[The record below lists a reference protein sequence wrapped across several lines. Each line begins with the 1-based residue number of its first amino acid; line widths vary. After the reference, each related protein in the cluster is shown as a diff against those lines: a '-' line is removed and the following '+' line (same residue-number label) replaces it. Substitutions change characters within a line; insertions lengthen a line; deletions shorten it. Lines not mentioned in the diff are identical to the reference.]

1 MKSLARLLHARR
13 KVKHLE
19 TPRERAIAL
28 RSGSLLITIH
38 LNFPSIVRHTVRS
51 GLALFQ
57 TFQYPCAPERG
68 RSSGEFA
75 SSLFRIP
82 FGCETRKC
90 ESKRAGKKKKKY
102 VVFHPRNIASRKRG
116 DEQTSDR
123 SLIRIG
129 FYYRDSLFVL
139 LLVDIILHPR
149 SLCSVSFSA
158 LSFAPMIRINWR
170 WIGAAGG
177 RLCSLLLAH
186 CWRSFMFSPFVFRDR
201 RGAFPPSYI
210 FLYGRSRANRSRQ
223 PADAFFCVPAIN
235 TGATARS

>member
-38 LNFPSIVRHTVRS
+38 LNFPSIVQHTVRS

-90 ESKRAGKKKKKY
+90 ESKRAGKKKKK
-102 VVFHPRNIASRKRG
+102 N
-116 DEQTSDR
+116 T
-123 SLIRIG
+123 
-129 FYYRDSLFVL
+129 
-139 LLVDIILHPR
+139 
-149 SLCSVSFSA
+149 SFSIRATSPAGREETSRRAIA
-158 LSFAPMIRINWR
+158 LSFVLAFITVT
-170 WIGAAGG
+170 
-177 RLCSLLLAH
+177 LCSFFFSWISYSTLA
-186 CWRSFMFSPFVFRDR
+186 PFVR
-201 RGAFPPSYI
+201 SLSL
-210 FLYGRSRANRSRQ
+210 LYLSPR
-223 PADAFFCVPAIN
+223 
-235 TGATARS
+235 